1 MNLVPKLLE
10 AGLKV
15 IDMSADFRLK
25 NPADYETYYG
35 WKHAHP
41 ELLKEAAYG
50 LPELHREEIKKARF
64 IGCPGCMATATILAL
79 VPIVKAGLVDKNHIV
94 ADLKVGS
101 SGGGSKPTVASHHPE
116 RFGGVRPYQVV
127 GHRHI
132 GEVEQEVNAVS
143 TEPVTVSFTPHA
155 VNMVRG
161 ILVTI
166 HAFPQ
171 ADPSKPKTSGKRCAA
186 CTAAEPFIRLVKY
199 QKGCYQLPDPKV
211 TQGTNFCDIGFE
223 IDPHANRLL
232 MFSAI
237 DNMVKGASGQGVQCL
252 NLMMGIDET
261 TGLEKH
267 GFPSDVTAMLFVI
280 KMGGSILKEGASS
293 DLVSRPQNP
302 PQRTTK
308 WFSCMAAASK
318 SPKSAPNW
326 AKNRN
331 SSCRLKASEAATPTR
346 KPSKSTPW
354 SWRANS
360 TSKSFSPCKA
370 KAYPRWA

>member
-1 MNLVPKLLE
+1 MMRIGIIGGTGYVGGELLRILLLHPQAEVTMVTSRQSAGEYVFNLHPNLRGLTQLKFVPQDIAELQKNCDLIFTATPHGGSQNLVPKLLE

-50 LPELHREEIKKARF
+50 MPELHREEIKKARLV
-64 IGCPGCMATATILAL
+64 GCPGCMATATILAL
-79 VPIVKAGLVDKNHIV
+79 IPVVKAGLVEKNRIV

-116 RFGGVRPYQVV
+116 RSGGVRPYQVV

-132 GEVEQEVNAVS
+132 GEVEQEVNSVS
-143 TEPVTVSFTPHA
+143 SEPVTLSFTPHA

-166 HAFPQ
+166 HTFPN
-171 ADPSKPKTSGKRCAA
+171 KPIEAKDVWKALRSMYGT
-186 CTAAEPFIRLVKY
+186 EPFIRIVKY

-211 TQGTNFCDIGFE
+211 TQGTNYCDVGFE

-261 TGLEKH
+261 TGL
-267 GFPSDVTAMLFVI
+267 
-280 KMGGSILKEGASS
+280 
-293 DLVSRPQNP
+293 
-302 PQRTTK
+302 
-308 WFSCMAAASK
+308 
-318 SPKSAPNW
+318 
-326 AKNRN
+326 
-331 SSCRLKASEAATPTR
+331 
-346 KPSKSTPW
+346 KSTGFHPM
-354 SWRANS
+354 
-360 TSKSFSPCKA
+360 
-370 KAYPRWA
+370 